1 MIVSQ
6 CAIIIPLNFCRYACP
21 KAIDR
26 STKPLAMRRLAHT
39 KPSCKTMNAMDQL
52 SEHILPSRIE
62 DRRSACPGLFR
73 MAKALDGSICRVKL
87 TFGDLSADQARGVA
101 DAARRFGNGVIEI
114 TNRANLQ
121 IRGVRP
127 ETGNS
132 LIDALLEDG
141 LGPLTDKGDD
151 VRNVMIS
158 PIAGFDKNKVDV
170 KPMAAR
176 LLSTLQTNPS
186 YQTLSPKF
194 CTLIDGGEWLAMVD
208 HPHDLWLSPIDPGN
222 QSPRYAFGVAGV
234 PPTTTR
240 DQPALGIVRAEQAFE
255 LATTIL
261 DLFIDWSRVHPAAS
275 RLRHMVADAGSESVA
290 GQVEKRLGF
299 SVSSEELA
307 RWRRTLPRQNGH
319 LGILPEYDGSH
330 CLVGAVPRLGR
341 LDPDLLRS
349 LADLAD
355 RSSNGK
361 LRLTPWQSILLPEV
375 RSDRATSALIDL
387 ESLGLDADP
396 RRPLATMIS
405 CSGSAGCG
413 SGLAAT
419 QADGLKLAA
428 LLSDKTAIPQIHM
441 SGCSKS
447 CASPSAKPVTLV
459 ATAPGHYDIF
469 LRATNG
475 PSRFGK
481 LLAANVTIE
490 EAAELIGE
498 SSGSGGPLNA

>member
-1 MIVSQ
+1 
-6 CAIIIPLNFCRYACP
+6 
-21 KAIDR
+21 
-26 STKPLAMRRLAHT
+26 
-39 KPSCKTMNAMDQL
+39 
-52 SEHILPSRIE
+52 
-62 DRRSACPGLFR
+62 

-101 DAARRFGNGVIEI
+101 DAARRFGSGVIEI

-132 LIDALLEDG
+132 LIAALLDAD

-151 VRNVMIS
+151 VRNIMIS

-194 CTLIDGGEWLAMVD
+194 CMLIDGGEWLAMVE

-234 PPTTTR
+234 PPTATC
-240 DQPALGIVRAEQAFE
+240 DQPALGIIPAENAFE
-255 LATTIL
+255 LVTTIL
-261 DLFIDWSRVHPAAS
+261 DLFIDWNRSHPAAS
-275 RLRHMVADAGSESVA
+275 RLRHLVADAGSDSLVE
-290 GQVEKRLGF
+290 QLEKRLRF
-299 SVSSEELA
+299 PVESEEPA
-307 RWRRTLPRQNGH
+307 GWRRALPRQNGH
-319 LGILPEYDGSH
+319 LGILPEFDGSN
-330 CLVGAVPRLGR
+330 CLVGAMPRLGR
-341 LDPDLLRS
+341 LGPDLLRS
-349 LADLAD
+349 LADVAD

-361 LRLTPWQSILLPEV
+361 LRLTPWQSILLPQV
-375 RSDRATSALIDL
+375 RSDRATSALVDL
-387 ESLGLDADP
+387 ESLGLNADP
-396 RRPLATMIS
+396 RLPLATMVS

-419 QADGLKLAA
+419 QADGLKLAT
-428 LLSDKTAIPQIHM
+428 LLSDRTAVPQVHM

-447 CASPSAKPVTLV
+447 CASPSATPVTLV
-459 ATAPGHYDIF
+459 ATSVGHYDIF

-490 EAAELIGE
+490 EAAELIGKN
-498 SSGSGGPLNA
+498 SGSGGPFNA